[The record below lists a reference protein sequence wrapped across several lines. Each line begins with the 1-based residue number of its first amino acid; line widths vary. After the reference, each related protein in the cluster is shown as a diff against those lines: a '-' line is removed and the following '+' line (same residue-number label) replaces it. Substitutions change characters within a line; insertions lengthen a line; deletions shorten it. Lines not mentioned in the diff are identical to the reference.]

1 MCHPAACTTNVP
13 CSSLPVSVL
22 QAGNWCA
29 LRTLA
34 GAKYTF
40 TIDEGANG
48 QDSRISVNYDGFI
61 DDVSVPAQDG
71 MQCCLQRVLGD
82 IMQLTV
88 SSRHGRPPDCC
99 FIHTYAV

>member
-1 MCHPAACTTNVP
+1 MWPLAARTTIVA
-13 CSSLPVSVL
+13 CSPSPVSML
-22 QAGNWCA
+22 QAVNWYA

-61 DDVSVPAQDG
+61 DDVSVPAETA
-71 MQCCLQRVLGD
+71 CSAACNVCWA
-82 IMQLTV
+82 T
-88 SSRHGRPPDCC
+88 SCN
-99 FIHTYAV
+99 